1 MSKRLDRSELEA
13 RRIEAGKLL
22 RRGVRPAEVARR
34 LSVSRTSVGRWQ
46 QTLTSGGRR
55 SLRGAP
61 RTGRPPLLDAN
72 DQKRLIAA
80 LKAGAL
86 AQGYSSDLWTLG
98 RVGKLI
104 EMLTGQRYCESGV
117 WRLLKRL
124 GFSSQRP
131 AKRAMQRDETA
142 VRQWKTSKKSRQRG
156 PDHHLHRRVRHLGT
170 TASGEH
176 LGTKGTNASAAIQLH
191 LETVISGCRRQ
202 LLEHLLQTGAR
213 RGAGA

>member
-22 RRGVRPAEVARR
+22 QRGVRPAEVARR

-46 QTLTSGGRR
+46 QAMAAGGRR
-55 SLRGAP
+55 GLHGAP

-80 LKAGAL
+80 LKAGSL

-104 EMLTGQRYCESGV
+104 ETLTGQRYCESGV

-131 AKRAMQRDETA
+131 AKRAMQRDEAA
-142 VRQWKTSKKSRQRG
+142 VRQWKTKRWPALKKRLPER
-156 PDHHLHRRVRHLGT
+156 
-170 TASGEH
+170 
-176 LGTKGTNASAAIQLH
+176 
-191 LETVISGCRRQ
+191 
-202 LLEHLLQTGAR
+202 
-213 RGAGA
+213 AGSSSS

>member
-22 RRGVRPAEVARR
+22 QRGGRPAEVARR
-34 LSVSRTSVGRWQ
+34 LKVSRTSVGRWQ
-46 QTLTSGGRR
+46 QMLTSGGRR

-104 EMLTGQRYCESGV
+104 ETLTGQRYCESGV

-142 VRQWKTSKKSRQRG
+142 VRQWKTKRWPSLKKKPPER
-156 PDHHLHRRVRHLGT
+156 
-170 TASGEH
+170 
-176 LGTKGTNASAAIQLH
+176 
-191 LETVISGCRRQ
+191 
-202 LLEHLLQTGAR
+202 
-213 RGAGA
+213 AGSSSS

>member
-1 MSKRLDRSELEA
+1 MSKRLDRSGLEA

-46 QTLTSGGRR
+46 QTLTSGGQR

-61 RTGRPPLLDAN
+61 STGRPPLLDAN
-72 DQKRLIAA
+72 DQKRLAA

-104 EMLTGQRYCESGV
+104 ETLTGQRYCESGV

-131 AKRAMQRDETA
+131 AKRAMQRDETV
-142 VRQWKTSKKSRQRG
+142 VRQWKTKRWPALKER
-156 PDHHLHRRVRHLGT
+156 PPERVG
-170 TASGEH
+170 S
-176 LGTKGTNASAAIQLH
+176 S
-191 LETVISGCRRQ
+191 SS
-202 LLEHLLQTGAR
+202 
-213 RGAGA
+213 

>member
-1 MSKRLDRSELEA
+1 
-13 RRIEAGKLL
+13 
-22 RRGVRPAEVARR
+22 
-34 LSVSRTSVGRWQ
+34 
-46 QTLTSGGRR
+46 
-55 SLRGAP
+55 
-61 RTGRPPLLDAN
+61 LDAN

-104 EMLTGQRYCESGV
+104 ETLTGQRYCESGV

-142 VRQWKTSKKSRQRG
+142 VRQWKTKRWPALKKRMARPVCKMNLKMVVKVCANVSGLTSIARSQDGDPRVLVLIKVSASK
-156 PDHHLHRRVRHLGT
+156 RRFLNQADRTPVDR
-170 TASGEH
+170 
-176 LGTKGTNASAAIQLH
+176 
-191 LETVISGCRRQ
+191 
-202 LLEHLLQTGAR
+202 
-213 RGAGA
+213 

>member
-1 MSKRLDRSELEA
+1 MSKRLDQSELEA
-13 RRIEAGKLL
+13 RRIEAGRLL
-22 RRGVRPAEVARR
+22 QRGVRPAEVARR
-34 LSVSRTSVGRWQ
+34 LKVSRTSVGRWQ

-104 EMLTGQRYCESGV
+104 ETLTGQRYCESGV

-142 VRQWKTSKKSRQRG
+142 VRQWKTKRWPALKNVW
-156 PDHHLHRRVRHLGT
+156 P
-170 TASGEH
+170 APF
-176 LGTKGTNASAAIQLH
+176 
-191 LETVISGCRRQ
+191 
-202 LLEHLLQTGAR
+202 AR
-213 RGAGA
+213 

>member
-22 RRGVRPAEVARR
+22 QRGVRPAEVARR

-46 QTLTSGGRR
+46 QMLTSGGRR

-104 EMLTGQRYCESGV
+104 ETSLVSDIAHLAYGGCSSG
-117 WRLLKRL
+117 WA
-124 GFSSQRP
+124 FP
-131 AKRAMQRDETA
+131 
-142 VRQWKTSKKSRQRG
+142 
-156 PDHHLHRRVRHLGT
+156 
-170 TASGEH
+170 ASGQQTCH
-176 LGTKGTNASAAIQLH
+176 AA
-191 LETVISGCRRQ
+191 R
-202 LLEHLLQTGAR
+202 
-213 RGAGA
+213 

>member
-22 RRGVRPAEVARR
+22 QRGVRPAEVARR

-46 QTLTSGGRR
+46 QALAAGGRR
-55 SLRGAP
+55 GLHGAP

-104 EMLTGQRYCESGV
+104 ETLCESGV

-142 VRQWKTSKKSRQRG
+142 VRQWKTKRWPALKKGHQRE

-191 LETVISGCRRQ
+191 LETVISGCRR
-202 LLEHLLQTGAR
+202 
-213 RGAGA
+213 

>member
-1 MSKRLDRSELEA
+1 MSKRLDQSKLEA

-22 RRGVRPAEVARR
+22 QRGVRPAEVARR
-34 LSVSRTSVGRWQ
+34 LKVSRTSVGRWQ
-46 QTLTSGGRR
+46 QMLTSGGRR

-72 DQKRLIAA
+72 AQKRLIAA

-104 EMLTGQRYCESGV
+104 ETLTGQRYSESGV

-142 VRQWKTSKKSRQRG
+142 VRQWKTKRWPALKNVW
-156 PDHHLHRRVRHLGT
+156 P
-170 TASGEH
+170 APF
-176 LGTKGTNASAAIQLH
+176 
-191 LETVISGCRRQ
+191 
-202 LLEHLLQTGAR
+202 AR
-213 RGAGA
+213 

>member
-22 RRGVRPAEVARR
+22 QRGVRPAEVARR
-34 LSVSRTSVGRWQ
+34 LKVSRTSVGRWQ

-80 LKAGAL
+80 LKAGSL

-104 EMLTGQRYCESGV
+104 ETLTGQRYCESGV

-142 VRQWKTSKKSRQRG
+142 VRQWKTKRCHGLQPQDAG
-156 PDHHLHRRVRHLGT
+156 PV
-170 TASGEH
+170 
-176 LGTKGTNASAAIQLH
+176 AAH
-191 LETVISGCRRQ
+191 GA
-202 LLEHLLQTGAR
+202 AR
-213 RGAGA
+213 RRRPPPLSARPLAQKTRCGQNFLTYPPRS